1 MLLFQGK
8 KEKKISW
15 QAKKQETRK
24 HYPPV
29 CPLLAPQY
37 THGKNAIAM
46 LQYCDFNI
54 EFEYKGP
61 IMCNL
66 IAQKRV

>member
-1 MLLFQGK
+1 LATSNKENESMLLFQGK

-29 CPLLAPQY
+29 CPLLAP
-37 THGKNAIAM
+37 
-46 LQYCDFNI
+46 
-54 EFEYKGP
+54 
-61 IMCNL
+61 
-66 IAQKRV
+66 